1 MFNSFGVGEILII
14 AFNVILLCIPVLL
27 VWLLFKTLRKISAH
41 SAQIELEVKALRE
54 EIHSIRE
61 NIPVSPP
68 N

>member
-27 VWLLFKTLRKISAH
+27 VWLLFKVLRKISDH
-41 SAQIELEVKALRE
+41 SAQIELEVNALRK

-61 NIPVSPP
+61 NIPVSPLK
-68 N
+68 

>member
-1 MFNSFGVGEILII
+1 MFNSFGVGEILFI

-27 VWLLFKTLRKISAH
+27 VWFLFKVLRKISDH

-61 NIPVSPP
+61 NIPVTLPK
-68 N
+68 